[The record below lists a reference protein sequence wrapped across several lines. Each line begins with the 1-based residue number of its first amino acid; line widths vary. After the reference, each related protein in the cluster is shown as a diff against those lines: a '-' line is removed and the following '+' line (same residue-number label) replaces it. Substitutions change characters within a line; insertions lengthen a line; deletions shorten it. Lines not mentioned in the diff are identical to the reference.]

1 MSSTAVLSRS
11 ARQELSAVVMI
22 AQRDVTKLA
31 RDRLRIAVNLMF
43 PIVLMVGLGN
53 LLEPTVGQV
62 SGLDTVTL
70 AFTGVLAATLFQSAA
85 AGMISLVEDR
95 EQDFARELFVT
106 PVSRLALM
114 SGKVVGENLVALCQ
128 GAGIV
133 VAALVFGVAMSAH
146 QVALIIGPCVACA
159 LLGASFGLAT
169 VAALPNQR
177 SAMQVFQFLIV
188 PQYVL
193 GGVVVPLHGVASWLD
208 ALGWAMPLRYGVELT
223 RAAFYAG
230 GPDYREVVTLGP
242 GADVAVMAAL
252 FVACLA
258 GGGWLWERREHRR

>member
-1 MSSTAVLSRS
+1 
-11 ARQELSAVVMI
+11 MI
-22 AQRDVTKLA
+22 AQRDVTKLR
-31 RDRLRIAVNLMF
+31 RDRLRLAVNLMF

-53 LLEPTVGQV
+53 LLAPTVGRV
-62 SGLDTVTL
+62 SGLGTVTL
-70 AFTGVLAATLFQSAA
+70 AFTGVLAATMFQSAT

-95 EQDFARELFVT
+95 DQDFARELFVA

-114 SGKVVGENLVALCQ
+114 SGKVVGETLVALCE
-128 GAGIV
+128 GACIE
-133 VAALVFGVAMSAH
+133 VAAVMFGVTIGLG
-146 QVALIIGPCVACA
+146 QLALIVAPCIACA

-193 GGVVVPLHGVASWLD
+193 SGVVVPLRGVSGWLN
-208 ALGWAMPLRYGVELT
+208 ALGWAMPMRYGVELT

-230 GPDYREVVTLGP
+230 TPGYREVVALSPVG
-242 GADVAVMAAL
+242 DLAVMVPL
-252 FVACLA
+252 FVIFVF
-258 GGGWLWERREHRR
+258 GGGRLWEHREHSR